1 MAARP
6 PQNDSSEPDSIEF
19 GIAALDARLDRAGVR
34 FPATTEE
41 LIESMGDTDVSYDA
55 AGNTLDV
62 AEVLRE
68 LPEERFEA
76 ERDLLNRLH
85 PIFEDRRRSGAGSL
99 LGRVRALLP
108 F

>member
-62 AEVLRE
+62 AEGLRE
-68 LPEERFEA
+68 LPEERFET

>member
-6 PQNDSSEPDSIEF
+6 PQNDSSDPDSIEF

-68 LPEERFEA
+68 LPEERFET

>member
-6 PQNDSSEPDSIEF
+6 PQGDTEEPESIEF
-19 GIAALDARLDRAGVR
+19 GIAALDARLDRAGVQ

-41 LIESMGDTDVSYDA
+41 LIASMGNTGVPYDA
-55 AGNTLDV
+55 AGNTLDL

-68 LPEERFEA
+68 LPEERFET

-99 LGRVRALLP
+99 LGRVRSILP

>member
-6 PQNDSSEPDSIEF
+6 PQGDTDEPESIEF
-19 GIAALDARLDRAGVR
+19 GIAALDARLDRAGVG

-41 LIESMGDTDVSYDA
+41 LIRSLGDTEVPYDA
-55 AGNTLDV
+55 AGNTLEL

-68 LPEERFEA
+68 LPEERFET

>member
-6 PQNDSSEPDSIEF
+6 PQGGGSDPEAIEF
-19 GIAALDARLDRAGVR
+19 GIAALDERLDRAGVQ
-34 FPATTEE
+34 FPASTTE
-41 LIESMGDTDVSYDA
+41 LLDAMDDTEVAVDA
-55 AGNTLDV
+55 AGNTLDL
-62 AEVLRE
+62 ATVLRE
-68 LPEERFEA
+68 IPAEQFDT

-85 PIFEDRRRSGAGSL
+85 PIFEERRRSGAGSL

>member
-6 PQNDSSEPDSIEF
+6 PQGDTSEPDSIEF
-19 GIAALDARLDRAGVR
+19 GIAALNARLDRAGVR
-34 FPATTEE
+34 FPATTDE
-41 LIESMGDTDVSYDA
+41 LIESLGDTEVSYDA

-62 AEVLRE
+62 ASVLRE
-68 LPEERFEA
+68 IPEERFES

-99 LGRVRALLP
+99 LGRVRSILP

>member
-6 PQNDSSEPDSIEF
+6 PQGDSGEPDSIEF

-34 FPATTEE
+34 FPVTTEE
-41 LIESMGDTDVSYDA
+41 LIEAMDDPDVPYDA

-62 AEVLRE
+62 AATLRE
-68 LPEERFEA
+68 LPAERFES
-76 ERDLLNRLH
+76 ERALLNRLH
-85 PIFEDRRRSGAGSL
+85 PVFEEKRRSGAGSL
-99 LGRVRALLP
+99 LGRVRTLLP

>member
-6 PQNDSSEPDSIEF
+6 PQGDSDEPESIEF
-19 GIAALDARLDRAGVR
+19 GIAALDARLDRAGVQ
-34 FPATTEE
+34 FPVTTEE
-41 LIESMGDTDVSYDA
+41 LIASMANTGVPYDA
-55 AGNTLDV
+55 AGNTLDM

-68 LPEERFEA
+68 LPEERFET

-99 LGRVRALLP
+99 LGRVRSILP

>member
-68 LPEERFEA
+68 LPEERFET